1 MRSFLLVGIAVVP
14 ILVTCTALALV
25 VRTSLR
31 FSKAELDL
39 IDKLQRRCD
48 VDDDFYQRVRIAKQ
62 AVKDFLENVDQ
73 DASPLMGAV
82 ELVAQTA
89 QAEMSQEYALI
100 MVKIL
105 RHGSDRNRANY
116 LEKLLSNIDPPSGQP
131 IEYPRQPKAPIK
143 QPDEPVRRAQ
153 PHPDTVQVPR
163 TGMRARGQ

>member
-14 ILVTCTALALV
+14 ILVTCTALGLV
-25 VRTSLR
+25 VRASRR

-39 IDKLQRRCD
+39 INKLQRRSD
-48 VDDDFYQRVRIAKQ
+48 VDDSFYQSVHVAEQ
-62 AVKDFLENVDQ
+62 AVMDFLGNVDQ
-73 DASPLMGAV
+73 DARPLIGAI

-89 QAEMSQEYALI
+89 QADLSQEYARI

-116 LEKLLSNIDPPSGQP
+116 LEKLLGNIDPPSGQP
-131 IEYPRQPKAPIK
+131 TEHPRQPNAPVK
-143 QPDEPVRRAQ
+143 QPDEPVRPPQ
-153 PHPDTVQVPR
+153 PHPNVVQVPG